1 MLLDFF
7 EKRIETVTLESG
19 EIIYVQRHRKVETI
33 KGKQGNHEV
42 EVEGKED
49 KPKDKKNK
57 ESKPADSTV
66 AEQDLPDD
74 IDADNIAEV
83 HVALKWHKYRVATK
97 RILVSISASSSS
109 FMFEK

>member
-1 MLLDFF
+1 MNFF
-7 EKRIETVTLESG
+7 EKRIETVTLDSG
-19 EIIYVQRHRKVETI
+19 EKICIQRHRKVEAN
-33 KGKQGNHEV
+33 KGKQGNYEV
-42 EVEGKED
+42 EVKGKED

-57 ESKPADSTV
+57 ENKPADNAV
-66 AEQDLPDD
+66 AEQDLPDE

-109 FMFEK
+109 FIFEK